1 MVGENLT
8 ENFFKDKFPV
18 EDAVDASIENVLD
31 IHGFDSLIDAY
42 QEAQRSGGSMARV
55 KARNDLKNAYR
66 AALRAA
72 GRSDR

>member
-1 MVGENLT
+1 MAGEGLT
-8 ENFFKDKFPV
+8 DNFFKDKFPV
-18 EDAVDASIENVLD
+18 EDAIDTSIENVMD
-31 IHGFDSLIDAY
+31 IHGFDDLIDAY